1 MTVNILNTITNFHI
15 TPIFLSITLE
25 SQILIVF
32 NMFNVTGKSQK
43 VRYEYHFL
51 NVRQVTRYTCRKF
64 VISHGGAH
72 VEALRTFWCILMLKY
87 RNIVF
92 QSENSVLEGMN
103 SYSAPPHAPP
113 MSCHEFFTYFM
124 LYLSYIEKIILISH
138 FLAAIGH
145 IERNKQKSSIFDI
158 SAKFSS
164 LPWSSQTL
172 KMAENGMGVHFYT
185 YKHEY

>member
-1 MTVNILNTITNFHI
+1 MMCEI
-15 TPIFLSITLE
+15 
-25 SQILIVF
+25 
-32 NMFNVTGKSQK
+32 QK
-43 VRYEYHFL
+43 YCFSE
-51 NVRQVTRYTCRKF
+51 RKF
-64 VISHGGAH
+64 NF
-72 VEALRTFWCILMLKY
+72 R
-87 RNIVF
+87 RNELL
-92 QSENSVLEGMN
+92 QC
-103 SYSAPPHAPP
+103 APPLRPP

-145 IERNKQKSSIFDI
+145 IERNNQKSSIFDI

-172 KMAENGMGVHFYT
+172 KMAENGIRMRLYT